1 MKNNAVIS
9 PTSGVAPSLVKME
22 NIHKSFGGVTALDG
36 VDFEVG
42 NNEIVGL
49 IGDNGAGKSTLI
61 KILTGVVRQ
70 DEGKIFWKGKELIK
84 HNVEKSRNIGI
95 ETVYQDRALAE
106 KQSIW
111 KNLFLGREKVYGR
124 TGFLKI
130 AESKKDTIEMLK
142 KMIGFT
148 QKGLTADLNVGGLSG
163 GEKQGIAI
171 ARALY
176 FDAELI
182 ILDEPTNN
190 LSLSETNK
198 VINFCKGIKEH
209 GKSSIFITHSIYHV
223 YAVADKFIILDRGR
237 VMGTIWKK
245 DIMMDKLI
253 ENLEYVAKH
262 GKLIGSYANV

>member
-1 MKNNAVIS
+1 MKDNAVIS
-9 PTSGVAPSLVKME
+9 PTSEVTPPLVKME

-84 HNVEKSRNIGI
+84 HNVEKSRDIGI

-106 KQSIW
+106 KQSVW

-130 AESKKDTIEMLK
+130 AESKKDTIEMLRE
-142 KMIGFT
+142 MIGFT
-148 QKGLTADLNVGGLSG
+148 QKGLTANLNVSGLSG

-198 VINFCKGIKEH
+198 VLNFVKEIKAQ
-209 GKSSIFITHSIYHV
+209 GKSCIFITHSIYHV
-223 YAVADKFIILDRGR
+223 YPVADEFVVLDRGK

-245 DIMMDKLI
+245 DITMDKLI